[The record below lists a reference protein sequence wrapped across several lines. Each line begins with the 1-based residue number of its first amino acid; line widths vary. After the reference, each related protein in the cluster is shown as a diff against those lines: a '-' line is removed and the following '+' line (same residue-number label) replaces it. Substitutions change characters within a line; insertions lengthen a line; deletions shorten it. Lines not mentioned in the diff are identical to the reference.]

1 VDFSRSHFS
10 ENHIVFNLESFQLN
24 RTPED
29 LWSTNRSIKNIAQLK
44 EGLDS
49 MSNEINSLIYY
60 NYLTLES
67 SYTYFAKNKKITP
80 PIEITEKKAAY
91 DSLKSQRIK
100 KSKTQQEENQSPVL
114 AFSSGDDSL
123 NFASGNFENQLNDTL
138 KGMQYDRTLV
148 DSNKVAEIE
157 DKVEDTAV
165 IQPAESFRTR
175 KAQRINNSFSTNI
188 LETNK
193 DVDPL
198 KKEISPNILTEF
210 SPEMKAKMDTIISNS
225 GYIPRAATIA
235 MNNARTIKN
244 NFSTKLVQ
252 IENLQREYRRFQ
264 IAWFQKYTTAL
275 ACIVMFLI
283 GAPLG
288 AIIKK
293 GGLGMPVLVSIIFFI
308 IYYMLTITGEKW
320 AKEGL
325 TTPLFGTF
333 FSILV
338 LLPFGIFFLRQARKD
353 ARLFE
358 ADMYLEFFKKLHK
371 RLHIRLFKLRFS
383 LLNSK

>member
-1 VDFSRSHFS
+1 MD
-10 ENHIVFNLESFQLN
+10 ESPLN
-24 RTPED
+24 
-29 LWSTNRSIKNIAQLK
+29 
-44 EGLDS
+44 
-49 MSNEINSLIYY
+49 
-60 NYLTLES
+60 
-67 SYTYFAKNKKITP
+67 
-80 PIEITEKKAAY
+80 
-91 DSLKSQRIK
+91 
-100 KSKTQQEENQSPVL
+100 
-114 AFSSGDDSL
+114 
-123 NFASGNFENQLNDTL
+123 
-138 KGMQYDRTLV
+138 
-148 DSNKVAEIE
+148 
-157 DKVEDTAV
+157 
-165 IQPAESFRTR
+165 
-175 KAQRINNSFSTNI
+175 
-188 LETNK
+188 
-193 DVDPL
+193 
-198 KKEISPNILTEF
+198 KEISPNILTEF
-210 SPEMKAKMDTIISNS
+210 SPEMKAKMDTIITNS

-358 ADMYLEFFKKLHK
+358 ADMYLEFFKKLQK
-371 RLHIRLFKLRFS
+371 RLHNRLFKLRFS